1 MLWFLQKS
9 NRDHRKSYK
18 ICLLKKQTNKQT
30 NQTKHNRLRVW
41 EALLKH
47 PEAEELF
54 ASSEQQI
61 QKVSWYIFTW
71 AELQK
76 LQRKGLHAAYR
87 ESSGW
92 KEGDAGK
99 HWEKKKKT

>member
-1 MLWFLQKS
+1 M
-9 NRDHRKSYK
+9 
-18 ICLLKKQTNKQT
+18 
-30 NQTKHNRLRVW
+30 W

-71 AELQK
+71 AELKK
-76 LQRKGLHAAYR
+76 LQRTGLHAAYR
-87 ESSGW
+87 ESFGW

-99 HWEKKKKT
+99 PWEKEKKT

>member
-1 MLWFLQKS
+1 M
-9 NRDHRKSYK
+9 
-18 ICLLKKQTNKQT
+18 
-30 NQTKHNRLRVW
+30 
-41 EALLKH
+41 
-47 PEAEELF
+47 F

-71 AELQK
+71 AELKK
-76 LQRKGLHAAYR
+76 LQRKGLHAAYG

-99 HWEKKKKT
+99 PWEKKKKNIIEINRVISLIPFLTYDTERCSSAAVLAVGLACLCFDRTDEEVQLC